1 MDYELLGILIA
12 IPVFALLLF
21 VAIST
26 SSRIRSRKLIDAL
39 TRLYQG
45 NLHAF
50 EDFHF
55 LDTQVMHLYF
65 PFSESELRRIDR
77 CRDYTRHDLT
87 VELLHPRQAFWGNYY
102 FHIACHYEGVDDQYQ
117 PFTLQKEGYL
127 YIACGDLRGH
137 WLPCITH
144 VERRSQPFIV

>member
-1 MDYELLGILIA
+1 MRD
-12 IPVFALLLF
+12 IPLPFVFIPLLLLLLPLIIY
-21 VAIST
+21 IST
-26 SSRIRSRKLIDAL
+26 RRNGKKLTDAL

-50 EDFHF
+50 EHFHF

-65 PFSESELRRIDR
+65 PFSESELRRIGR

>member
-1 MDYELLGILIA
+1 MRD
-12 IPVFALLLF
+12 IPLPFVFIPLLLLLLPLIIY
-21 VAIST
+21 IST
-26 SSRIRSRKLIDAL
+26 RRNGKKLTDAL

-50 EDFHF
+50 EHFHF
-55 LDTQVMHLYF
+55 LDTQVTHLYF

-77 CRDYTRHDLT
+77 WRDYTRHDLT